1 MESTNEILKE
11 LDNLV
16 YYAGF
21 FSKGIMRRKI
31 NKLKEEITK
40 NTNDLQENINKTEA
54 KADLAERQLL
64 AYKVMDEIKR
74 RENNENCRRNN

>member
-31 NKLKEEITK
+31 NRLKEEITK